1 MHFENPQYFYL
12 LILVPLLTLFF
23 WVVMLRINKQRK
35 LFGAQLLARLAPE
48 MSAYKR
54 PVKFGLS
61 MLAVIFMITAL
72 ANFRMG
78 NKTQTVKREGV
89 DVFIALDVS
98 KSMRA
103 EDIKPNR
110 MERARQFAIKLV
122 NALRGDRIGLIL
134 FAGQAYLQMPL
145 TIDYSAALLF
155 VRTASPD
162 LEITQGTAIEEAI
175 DLAMKSGQKDEDQKQ
190 RALVVITD
198 GENHETV
205 AVNQAK
211 KAHDAGVSTFIVAV
225 GTEKGAP
232 IPLQMPG
239 YSGFQQD
246 KEGKIVQSRL
256 NKGLLEQIANAGGGE
271 YHHITEGDAIIGRM
285 QRKMAK
291 LQKEEFEQRSFD
303 TFDTYFQYFVA
314 FALFFLIIEFVLS
327 YRKNKWLDKQEIFE

>member
-1 MHFENPQYFYL
+1 M
-12 LILVPLLTLFF
+12 VPLLTIFF
-23 WVVMLRINKQRK
+23 WVVMIRINKQRE
-35 LFGAQLLARLAPE
+35 LFGAQLLARLAPDL
-48 MSAYKR
+48 SPYKR

-110 MERARQFAIKLV
+110 MQRARQFATKLV
-122 NALRGDRIGLIL
+122 NALRGDRVGLIL

-175 DLAMKSGQKDEDQKQ
+175 DLAMKSGQTDENKKQ

-198 GENHETV
+198 GENHESV
-205 AVNQAK
+205 AVDMAK
-211 KAHDAGVSTFIVAV
+211 KARAEGVSTFMVAV

-246 KEGKIVQSRL
+246 KQGKIVQSKL
-256 NKGLLEQIANAGGGE
+256 NKGLLKQIAEAGGGQF
-271 YHHITEGDAIIGRM
+271 YHISEGDAIITRM
-285 QRKMAK
+285 QRKMSK
-291 LQKEEFEQRSFD
+291 LQKEEFEQRNFD
-303 TFDTYFQYFVA
+303 TFETYFQYFVV
-314 FALFFLIIEFVLS
+314 FALLFLIIEFALS
-327 YRKNKWLDKQEIFE
+327 YRKNKWLEKQEIFD

>member
-23 WVVMLRINKQRK
+23 AWVMLRINKQRK
-35 LFGAQLLARLAPE
+35 LFGAQLLARLAPD

-61 MLAVIFMITAL
+61 MLAVIFMVTAL

-78 NKTQTVKREGV
+78 NKTQTIKREGV

-103 EDIKPNR
+103 QDIKPDR
-110 MERARQFAIKLV
+110 MERARQFATKLI
-122 NALRGDRIGLIL
+122 NKLKGDRIGLIL

-155 VRTASPD
+155 VSTASPD

-198 GENHETV
+198 GENHETL
-205 AVNQAK
+205 AISQAQ
-211 KAHDAGVSTFIVAV
+211 KARDAGVSTFVVAV

-232 IPLQMPG
+232 IPLQMAG

-246 KEGKIVQSRL
+246 KNGKIVQSQL
-256 NKGLLEQIANAGGGE
+256 NKGLLKQIAEAGGGDY
-271 YHHITEGDAIIGRM
+271 YHISDGDEIITRM
-285 QRKMAK
+285 QSKMSK

-303 TFDTYFQYFVA
+303 TFETYFQYFVA
-314 FALFFLIIEFVLS
+314 FALFFLMMEFILS
-327 YRKNKWLDKQEIFE
+327 YRKNKWLEKQEIFE